1 MNVKIKRQIQ
11 HLWFIE
17 ELLQKILTIAER
29 SFLRKHHNLELAN
42 FELRNFIGAILDHP
56 TVIEFFREIVVKCE
70 VKPDEDI
77 YKGIHIKSSCQ
88 DMFIFQSQ
96 GYCSEV
102 LSVWNYSEEVI
113 TKTSEEWN
121 LLKTGLW
128 KGNAYYPAFSCFTG
142 EIVQVFFLFKHIH
155 WLLSCRFSSSWTPLQ
170 CLFIPHKF

>member
-1 MNVKIKRQIQ
+1 M
-11 HLWFIE
+11 
-17 ELLQKILTIAER
+17 
-29 SFLRKHHNLELAN
+29 
-42 FELRNFIGAILDHP
+42 
-56 TVIEFFREIVVKCE
+56 IEFFAEIDVKCE

-121 LLKTGLW
+121 LFKTGLW

-142 EIVQVFFLFKHIH
+142 WNCLGDFFYSNTYTDCLVEDFPVLEHLCSTSLYPINFKKTCHVVGSEKLTEVMH
-155 WLLSCRFSSSWTPLQ
+155 A
-170 CLFIPHKF
+170 

>member
-1 MNVKIKRQIQ
+1 MNMKTKRQIQ

-77 YKGIHIKSSCQ
+77 YKGIHIKSNCQ
-88 DMFIFQSQ
+88 DIYSSMIVFQSWVH
-96 GYCSEV
+96 CAEV
-102 LSVWNYSEEVI
+102 VS
-113 TKTSEEWN
+113 
-121 LLKTGLW
+121 
-128 KGNAYYPAFSCFTG
+128 A
-142 EIVQVFFLFKHIH
+142 EIVVTCEVKPNEDIYKGIHIKSDFQDIFNYDH
-155 WLLSCRFSSSWTPLQ
+155 FRKPGILCRSFECLKLLRRNHYKN
-170 CLFIPHKF
+170 I